1 MIFREADIV
10 YDEKLDPII
19 RKMRIAHIIARRM
32 AQKCISNLLSPS
44 YWFDQWLNEG
54 FKIYFETYIIEK
66 VISLTLFQYAVKT
79 INSLALYT
87 IAKYFYKFS

>member
-10 YDEKLDPII
+10 YDEKLDPIP
-19 RKMRIAHIIARRM
+19 RKMRIAHIIARGM
-32 AQKCISNLLSPS
+32 AQKCISNLLGPS
-44 YWFDQWLNEG
+44 WFDQWLNEG
-54 FKIYFETYIIEK
+54 YKIYFETFIIEK
-66 VISLTLFQYAVKT
+66 VILSLTLFEYAVKT